1 MPTIRQAMEKISE
14 LRSRTAVIEMLMLY
28 LDANY
33 VDDDSGEAEMS
44 VTRDDAA
51 IVPQEHIKEFQAW
64 LAEQVDQADSEI
76 EEWESM
82 QLLEPEE
89 KPVTPKVSTRK
100 GKKAA
105 RARTDSSS

>member
-1 MPTIRQAMEKISE
+1 MEKVSE
-14 LRSRTAVIEMLMLY
+14 LKSRTAVIEMLMLY

-33 VDDDSGEAEMS
+33 LDDDSGEAEMS

-51 IVPQEHIKEFQAW
+51 LVPQEHIKEFQAW

-76 EEWESM
+76 EEWENM
-82 QLLEPEE
+82 QLLPPDEKEE
-89 KPVTPKVSTRK
+89 KAVTPKVSTRK

-105 RARTDSSS
+105 RARSDSSS